1 MKICRE
7 LEQKY
12 GLVPSTKEERK
23 ASGAMTAVEYRKG
36 DLKHQIANVVRPAL
50 QDYRFRSFREF
61 KALLGLFNVT
71 VEEVRKSVDGRIC
84 HGLVYAALDEKGRRC
99 GVGIKSSD
107 IGRSVGYEAL
117 KRKCA
122 RSKTWMKAHPVQ
134 ESTKEGH
141 PGSPASGHPSGIP
154 PAPGRKRRRPHTLGK
169 RTRRDLRGD
178 LHRPRIENGIQ
189 GLGPWPGVLRLR
201 PEQAVRHAASH
212 GNSPWG
218 CLL

>member
-1 MKICRE
+1 MGTFHEICRE

-71 VEEVRKSVDGRIC
+71 VEEVRKSVDGRTC

-117 KRKCA
+117 K
-122 RSKTWMKAHPVQ
+122 
-134 ESTKEGH
+134 GN
-141 PGSPASGHPSGIP
+141 
-154 PAPGRKRRRPHTLGK
+154 APGARRG
-169 RTRRDLRGD
+169 
-178 LHRPRIENGIQ
+178 
-189 GLGPWPGVLRLR
+189 
-201 PEQAVRHAASH
+201 
-212 GNSPWG
+212 
-218 CLL
+218 